1 MPARSTAIHLR
12 PVRSHGGGEGGEGQG
27 EGPGR
32 DWAGLA
38 HTSLVGGLRLSFI
51 SRHCNQQQDPVSVR
65 LESLL
70 FLSASYLVSEDP
82 QGAGAG

>member
-1 MPARSTAIHLR
+1 MWGSGR
-12 PVRSHGGGEGGEGQG
+12 GKGEEL
-27 EGPGR
+27 R

-38 HTSLVGGLRLSFI
+38 RTSLVGGLRISFI
-51 SRHCNQQQDPVSVR
+51 SRHCNQQRDPARVR

-70 FLSASYLVSEDP
+70 PSPSYLVSENP